1 MAKRYSVAS
10 PSTGTGAANVLY
22 AGGGRVGG
30 GGIPK
35 GSPSG
40 FSIDLGLDKM
50 RQKTED
56 DEKRKYLISGGL
68 DPKAVALMDTQSLD
82 MGVRAMSDDLI
93 SAKEKKSELADA
105 ELLGKF
111 FQDLGKARQES
122 FGGSDLS
129 GESGIG
135 PGHGE
140 VTGESAVDW
149 ADREFETP
157 EGLASTEDLERTIVE
172 EDDLAK
178 MPEGLFDPLD
188 ALKPPKGKPVD
199 AISALIQDF
208 PSHLLTKEIYAK
220 ARQAKMDVMPKDGAD
235 ELARS
240 YNLTITKADGTKYNQ
255 RYTAM
260 GEKIGKEIPL
270 GPEDYKAIDGY
281 LDGVPTTFFRND
293 ETGEWKLDKAGN
305 PKAHPWPKGFD
316 KKAPKDSNDLNIKFS
331 AFLEANEQYWN
342 LLPWRKDKTKGVIAF
357 DPVKWFMTGTDEQR
371 EAVVDF
377 KNTSRDATVAILN
390 AMTKLIKARSNQ
402 GKGTGAVNPEA
413 LKKALDN
420 KRRGQ

>member
-10 PSTGTGAANVLY
+10 PSTGTGGAKVLF

-35 GSPSG
+35 AAPGG
-40 FSIDLGLDKM
+40 FSIDLNLDKM
-50 RQKTED
+50 RQKGED
-56 DEKRKYLISGGL
+56 DEKRKYLIEGGL

-93 SAKEKKSELADA
+93 EAEKAKGETEFSEELA
-105 ELLGKF
+105 EFIK
-111 FQDLGKARQES
+111 
-122 FGGSDLS
+122 GSKS
-129 GESGIG
+129 I
-135 PGHGE
+135 P
-140 VTGESAVDW
+140 TG
-149 ADREFETP
+149 REAGDIMPTP
-157 EGLASTEDLERTIVE
+157 VE
-172 EDDLAK
+172 EDV
-178 MPEGLFDPLD
+178 PFDPENFENPEAMAEAEEFWGGIGGTATPDYGTMSSQGELLERFMGLSPR
-188 ALKPPKGKPVD
+188 AATEPR
-199 AISALIQDF
+199 AISAF
-208 PSHLLTKEIYAK
+208 ETAKKRLT
-220 ARQAKMDVMPKDGAD
+220 PKDGAD
-235 ELARS
+235 VLARS
-240 YNLTITKADGTKYNQ
+240 YNLTITKKDGTKYNQ

-293 ETGEWKLDKAGN
+293 ETGEWKLDKDGN